1 MPSDDLNVLGN
12 RELELELIR
21 TRQSAQAARLEAR
34 AAEIELMLLAQLR
47 GCASHAPA
55 NPSSTGSSAQAAF
68 TPATLVSS
76 TLRERFDAG
85 DVAPAPDVPF
95 PNAELASQRRAA
107 EELIAAIQRL
117 ITSQTASGMPA
128 WMPAT
133 PVGHRPRGP
142 EVSNDAWADRLRALP
157 VASAQDSWNA
167 PAETRSPRTFTR
179 PPNWLT
185 SAQSLPTTN
194 PASTDAMAAAAP
206 NADPGPATTA
216 ASAGRCGE
224 PSSNPGEET
233 TTNLGPQSPRSHES
247 GSESTVANCRR
258 VDSSESR
265 AKTCSPDLL
274 GHAVASLAPVSRKL
288 RPETEV
294 DRKSVLDQQEA
305 NSPGSSAMPASKP
318 ASHRAGREDDSRTNA
333 TVAAGIAPTALRDG
347 RGRGVARPVV
357 PEAIQF
363 ADAPDAP
370 PGRRLR
376 PGAWMI
382 SVATH
387 IGFLAALAALT
398 LSMPRA
404 RDQLAFSASANATT
418 EASVETFTLEPMD
431 QQVTESLETSQEEP
445 VAETSPLGEVAI
457 SEVAVDVA
465 AATGPSAAA
474 TSAAQAS
481 DLASSQLAAASENRV
496 QFAGVDGGGNHFVY
510 LVDSS
515 NSMRNFNEARQ
526 ELLRSVDALQA
537 DQRFY
542 VIFYDE
548 TPALMRLTAANE
560 DEPTSALATAENK
573 LALRRWAMTIGQEK
587 GRSPIETLEFAF
599 RLEADAIF
607 LLSDGEFSA
616 ATEEVIEKSNRHEN
630 LFGESQLVSIIH
642 TIRYPGHSTAGAAK
656 AEVQMRR
663 IAENNGG
670 QYRNVEVR

>member
-47 GCASHAPA
+47 GCASPA
-55 NPSSTGSSAQAAF
+55 VAELSPTGGSAQAAF
-68 TPATLVSS
+68 TAATLVSP
-76 TLRERFDAG
+76 TLRERFDTG
-85 DVAPAPDVPF
+85 DAAPAPEAAF
-95 PNAELASQRRAA
+95 PNAELANQRRAA

-117 ITSQTASGMPA
+117 ITSQTAGGMPA
-128 WMPAT
+128 WMSAT

-157 VASAQDSWNA
+157 VASAQDSWNS
-167 PAETRSPRTFTR
+167 PVETRTPRTLTP
-179 PPNWLT
+179 PPNWPA
-185 SAQSLPTTN
+185 SAQSLPTTK
-194 PASTDAMAAAAP
+194 PASTGATVAAAP
-206 NADPGPATTA
+206 NADPGVATTA
-216 ASAGRCGE
+216 ASVGRSGE
-224 PSSNPGEET
+224 LGSNPGEET
-233 TTNLGPQSPRSHES
+233 ATTLGPESPRSHES
-247 GSESTVANCRR
+247 ESESAAALCPG
-258 VDSSESR
+258 VDSSETR
-265 AKTCSPDLL
+265 ANAVSPDRLEQ
-274 GHAVASLAPVSRKL
+274 AVASLAPVSRKL

-294 DRKSVLDQQEA
+294 DRKSLLGQQAA
-305 NSPGSSAMPASKP
+305 NSPGPSASPTSKP
-318 ASHRAGREDDSRTNA
+318 ASDRAGREGESRGSA
-333 TVAAGIAPTALRDG
+333 TVAAGIAPTAMRDG

-357 PEAIQF
+357 PEGIRF
-363 ADAPDAP
+363 ADASDAP
-370 PGRRLR
+370 PVRRLR
-376 PGAWMI
+376 PAAWMI

-387 IGFLAALAALT
+387 VAFLFALAALT

-404 RDQLAFSASANATT
+404 RDQLAFSASANATN
-418 EASVETFTLEPMD
+418 EASVETFTLEPVE
-431 QQVTESLETSQEEP
+431 QVTESLETSQEEP

-457 SEVAVDVA
+457 SEVAVDVTA
-465 AATGPSAAA
+465 AVPSAAA
-474 TSAAQAS
+474 TSAAPAA

-560 DEPTSALATAENK
+560 DEPTSVLATAENK

-642 TIRYPGHSTAGAAK
+642 TIRYPGHSAAGVAK

>member
-1 MPSDDLNVLGN
+1 MPSDDLNVPGN

-47 GCASHAPA
+47 GCASHVPA
-55 NPSSTGSSAQAAF
+55 DLSSTGSSSQAAF
-68 TPATLVSS
+68 TPATRVSP

-85 DVAPAPDVPF
+85 DVAPAPEGPF

-117 ITSQTASGMPA
+117 ITSQTAGGMPA
-128 WMPAT
+128 WMPGA

-157 VASAQDSWNA
+157 VASAQDFWNA
-167 PAETRSPRTFTR
+167 PVETRSPRTFTR

-206 NADPGPATTA
+206 NADPGAATA
-216 ASAGRCGE
+216 AASVGRCGE
-224 PSSNPGEET
+224 PGSNPGEET
-233 TTNLGPQSPRSHES
+233 TTNLAPQTPRSHES
-247 GSESTVANCRR
+247 ESAAASCRR

-265 AKTCSPDLL
+265 ANALSPDLL
-274 GHAVASLAPVSRKL
+274 GQTVASLAPVSRKL

-294 DRKSVLDQQEA
+294 DRKSMLGQQEA
-305 NSPGSSAMPASKP
+305 NSPGSAALPASKP
-318 ASHRAGREDDSRTNA
+318 ASDRAGREDDSRANA
-333 TVAAGIAPTALRDG
+333 TVAAGIATTAMRDG

-357 PEAIQF
+357 PEGIRF

-370 PGRRLR
+370 PVRRLR

-387 IGFLAALAALT
+387 VGFLFALAALT

-418 EASVETFTLEPMD
+418 EASVETFTLEPVD

-445 VAETSPLGEVAI
+445 LAETSPLGEVAI

-474 TSAAQAS
+474 TSAAQAA

-548 TPALMRLTAANE
+548 TPALMRLSAANE
-560 DEPTSALATAENK
+560 DEPTSVMATAENK

-642 TIRYPGHSTAGAAK
+642 TIRYPGHSTAGATK